1 MIPENMIGSKKTD
14 LVQIEESMYTTGTI
28 ANIGAKTKKIAVHFW
43 MTIMIK
49 E

>member
-1 MIPENMIGSKKTD
+1 MIPANMSGSKKTD
-14 LVQIEESMYTTGTI
+14 LVQTEESMYITGTI
-28 ANIGAKTKKIAVHFW
+28 ANIGAKTKKIAVHFG